1 MKMTRLEWRYLQRIA
16 LDHPYF
22 DTHKLPLTEQEAKA
36 IVEANI
42 KMTGKE
48 FVDSIYA
55 KLGMA
60 RPEEKKERFAWL
72 RNIGE
77 LFTVPP
83 IRKIAIAVLVVVLM
97 TVFFAATPTGRA
109 IAESVIQYIA
119 TLFEDG
125 RLVVKQSENRS
136 VVTFIDNGDK
146 TGDGEQN
153 DGESSILYVQSVDE
167 FTRAMKRTPVILP
180 LPYTELY
187 YIFESDIDYLEFH
200 SIYNTMDGTIVTYQI
215 WDVEDWAGSSSTG
228 FTAFDTDQS
237 LYYSIEDD
245 GSIIVVKVFED
256 SIFSALAK
264 SGYTLDDLVKLLNM
278 GLGEGNSL

>member
-55 KLGMA
+55 KLGMT
-60 RPEEKKERFAWL
+60 RPQEEKKRFTWL

-109 IAESVIQYIA
+109 IAESVIHYIA
-119 TLFEDG
+119 TLFDDG
-125 RLVVKQSENRS
+125 SLAFSKNNESGLIIIQSYDSKDNEELDES
-136 VVTFIDNGDK
+136 DDTEAYLSLDSFDDFIK
-146 TGDGEQN
+146 ATG
-153 DGESSILYVQSVDE
+153 
-167 FTRAMKRTPVILP
+167 KTPVILP
-180 LPYTELY
+180 LSCTELY
-187 YIFESDIDYLEFH
+187 YVVYSDIDYLELH
-200 SIYNTMDGTIVTYQI
+200 SSYETSDGVIIAYQI
-215 WDVEDWAGSSSTG
+215 WDVPDAYSFTLAGYTEYDSSG
-228 FTAFDTDQS
+228 S
-237 LYYSIEDD
+237 LFYSIEKNGD
-245 GSIIVVKVFED
+245 ITIKKIFED
-256 SIFSALAK
+256 SYLGIVSK
-264 SGYTLDDLVKLLNM
+264 GEYTLDDLIEILKNT
-278 GLGEGNSL
+278 